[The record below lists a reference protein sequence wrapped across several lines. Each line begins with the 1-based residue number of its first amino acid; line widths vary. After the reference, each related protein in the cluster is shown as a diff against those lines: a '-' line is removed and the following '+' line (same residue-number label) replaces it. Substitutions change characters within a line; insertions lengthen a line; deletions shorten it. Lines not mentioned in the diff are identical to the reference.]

1 MGLKKNRNLILFGIF
16 GYSIRYYSFL
26 LDFGVDASMVV
37 LVLKDVGSFIVV
49 VVVVCGV
56 DFSVLLDLS
65 KYFPKVMNLR
75 FSWGV
80 CGALP
85 CGW

>member
-1 MGLKKNRNLILFGIF
+1 
-16 GYSIRYYSFL
+16 
-26 LDFGVDASMVV
+26 MVV
-37 LVLKDVGSFIVV
+37 LVLEDVGSLIVDV
-49 VVVVCGV
+49 DCGLA
-56 DFSVLLDLS
+56 FSVLLDLS

>member
-1 MGLKKNRNLILFGIF
+1 
-16 GYSIRYYSFL
+16 
-26 LDFGVDASMVV
+26 MVV
-37 LVLKDVGSFIVV
+37 LVLKVGSLITVV
-49 VVVVCGV
+49 VGGIGV
-56 DFSVLLDLS
+56 DFSFLLDLS

>member
-1 MGLKKNRNLILFGIF
+1 
-16 GYSIRYYSFL
+16 
-26 LDFGVDASMVV
+26 MVV
-37 LVLKDVGSFIVV
+37 LVLEDVGSLI
-49 VVVVCGV
+49 VVVVCGLA
-56 DFSVLLDLS
+56 FSVLLDLS